1 VKFQII
7 VNSAA
12 GGGKGKRGFAALV
25 AKIKDLG
32 LSADCFLSHHP
43 QEALAIAGRAENQGC
58 DCLVVGGGDGTIHS
72 LLPALVNRSMILGV
86 IPMGGANDL
95 ARNWG
100 IPLDLDGALGVLCKE
115 RPRALDVI
123 EARSGP
129 YIAGAGGVGFDVAV
143 IGRAS
148 QWRRHWKGISPFF
161 PAVVLEFFKYRLPW
175 ISITGGD
182 WQYHGP
188 AWQVLFTKIS
198 RYALLLK
205 IHSPVKM
212 DDGLMEICLVPAVSK
227 SHLLAHSPFFP
238 FFGFKSLPGVHFF
251 LASEVAI
258 ESSPP
263 LKFHGDGE
271 LIGQTPEV
279 FRVLPRALRVIM
291 PMPSPNEPALTLEP
305 RGRRVCR
312 E

>member
-1 VKFQII
+1 MAV
-7 VNSAA
+7 
-12 GGGKGKRGFAALV
+12 
-25 AKIKDLG
+25 
-32 LSADCFLSHHP
+32 
-43 QEALAIAGRAENQGC
+43 RAQSQGC
-58 DCLVVGGGDGTIHS
+58 DCLVAAGGDGTVHS
-72 LLPALVNRSMILGV
+72 LLPALVNRSLALGL

-100 IPLDLDGALGVLCKE
+100 IPLDLDGALRVLRQG
-115 RPRALDVI
+115 RPTAVDVI
-123 EARSGP
+123 AARSGP

-143 IGRAS
+143 IERAT

-161 PAVVLEFFKYRLPW
+161 PAVALEFIRYRLPW

-182 WQYHGP
+182 CQYRGP

-205 IHSPVKM
+205 IPSPVKM
-212 DDGLMEICLVPAVSK
+212 DDGLMESCLLPGVSK
-227 SHLLAHSPFFP
+227 SRLLSHSLSFSLSGFRGLPEVRS
-238 FFGFKSLPGVHFF
+238 FGAP
-251 LASEVAI
+251 EVAI

-279 FRVLPRALRVIM
+279 FRVLPRALKVIM
-291 PMPSPNEPALTLEP
+291 PMARTNEPSFTWEAKGL
-305 RGRRVCR
+305 RDRKKF
-312 E
+312 

>member
-1 VKFQII
+1 VKFQVI

-12 GGGKGKRGFAALV
+12 GGGKGKRGFPTLV

-32 LSADCFLSHHP
+32 WSADCFLSHHP
-43 QEALAIAGRAENQGC
+43 QEALAIAIRAQSQGC
-58 DCLVVGGGDGTIHS
+58 DCLVVGGGDGTVHS
-72 LLPALVNRSMILGV
+72 LLPALVNRSLVLGV

-100 IPLDLDGALGVLCKE
+100 IPLDLDGALGVLCQG
-115 RPRALDVI
+115 RTRAVDVI
-123 EARSGP
+123 AARSGP

-143 IGRAS
+143 IERAS
-148 QWRRHWKGISPFF
+148 QWRHHWKGISPFF
-161 PAVVLEFFKYRLPW
+161 PAVALEFFRYRLPW

-182 WQYHGP
+182 WQYRGP

-205 IHSPVKM
+205 IPSSVKI
-212 DDGLMEICLVPAVSK
+212 DDGLMEICLVPGVSK
-227 SHLLAHSPFFP
+227 SLLLAHSPFFS
-238 FFGFKSLPGVHFF
+238 FFGFKSLPEVRFF
-251 LASEVAI
+251 SAPEVAI

-263 LKFHGDGE
+263 LKYHGDGE

-279 FRVLPRALRVIM
+279 FRVLPRALKVIM
-291 PMPSPNEPALTLEP
+291 PMARPDCISAEAPWP
-305 RGRRVCR
+305 GRK
-312 E
+312 

>member
-1 VKFQII
+1 MKFQII

-12 GGGKGKRGFAALV
+12 GGGKGKRGFPALV
-25 AKIKDLG
+25 SKIKDLG
-32 LSADCFLSHHP
+32 LSADCFLSRHP

-58 DCLVVGGGDGTIHS
+58 DCLVVGGGDGTVHS

-100 IPLDLDGALGVLCKE
+100 IPLDLDGALGALCKG
-115 RPRALDVI
+115 RPRAVDVI

-148 QWRRHWKGISPFF
+148 QWRQHWRGISPFF
-161 PAVVLEFFKYRLPW
+161 PAVALEFFKYRLPW

-182 WQYHGP
+182 WQYRGP

-205 IHSPVKM
+205 IPSPVKM
-212 DDGLMEICLVPAVSK
+212 DDGLMEICLVPGVSK
-227 SHLLAHSPFFP
+227 SHLLAHSLFFP
-238 FFGFKSLPGVHFF
+238 FFGFKSLPGVQFF

-291 PMPSPNEPALTLEP
+291 PHAQPE
-305 RGRRVCR
+305 
-312 E
+312 

>member
-1 VKFQII
+1 VKFQVII
-7 VNSAA
+7 NSAA
-12 GGGKGKRGFAALV
+12 GGGKGKRRFPALL

-43 QEALAIAGRAENQGC
+43 QEALAIAIRAQSQGY
-58 DCLVVGGGDGTIHS
+58 DCLVAGGGDGTVHS
-72 LLPALVNRSMILGV
+72 LLPALVNRSLALGV

-100 IPLDLDGALGVLCKE
+100 IPLDLDGALGVLCQG
-115 RPRALDVI
+115 RTRAVDVI
-123 EARSGP
+123 AARSGS

-143 IGRAS
+143 IERAS
-148 QWRRHWKGISPFF
+148 QWRHHWKGISPFF
-161 PAVVLEFFKYRLPW
+161 PAVALEFSRYRLPW

-182 WQYHGP
+182 WQYRGP

-198 RYALLLK
+198 RYALFLK
-205 IHSPVKM
+205 IPFPVKM
-212 DDGLMEICLVPAVSK
+212 DDGLMEICLLPDVSK
-227 SHLLAHSPFFP
+227 SRLLAHSLSFSLS
-238 FFGFKSLPGVHFF
+238 GFRGLPEVRSFV
-251 LASEVAI
+251 ASEVAI

-279 FRVLPRALRVIM
+279 FRVLPRALKVIM
-291 PMPSPNEPALTLEP
+291 PVAGQNEPTFT
-305 RGRRVCR
+305 
-312 E
+312 